1 MDLALGENPIKQLT
15 VPTTPVRFVD
25 SHASVLFDLL
35 RGVAALLV
43 FLEHGRNLFFVD
55 FPQVASHRFLFALP
69 YILTGAGHQA
79 VVVFFVLS
87 GFFIGGTVFRAVDR
101 NQWLWVDYLT
111 RRLVRLWVVLVPAL
125 LLCLLWDKLGIHLNH
140 APRLYSGNVPNH
152 MLGHVQHLLSP
163 AIFFGNLFFLQSI
176 LVPVFGSDGALWSLA
191 NEFWYY
197 ILFPLGFFGLRSST
211 PRPQRL
217 ICGILFLAVAWF
229 VRGGILASFPIWLA
243 GTLLLLVPPPRLS
256 AHAAHRARI
265 LAALLYPIVFFS
277 LAKLHSLPGLADDY
291 LLTVATFVFLWI
303 LLSAN
308 SRAIPR
314 SISVRTSRE
323 LARFSYTLYAVH
335 TPLLVFLVSLV
346 LGETRWLPTTP
357 HILAG
362 SAIACVVLAYAYGL
376 AFFTEFRTDAIRQ
389 RIERILQLPAPPSA
403 LPSNPNASP
412 SQIAQK

>member
-1 MDLALGENPIKQLT
+1 MEENPIKQST
-15 VPTTPVRFVD
+15 APKTSVRFVD
-25 SHASVLFDLL
+25 SDASVLFDLL

-55 FPQVASHRFLFALP
+55 FPNLASHRLLLAVP

-79 VVVFFVLS
+79 VIVFFVLS
-87 GFFIGGTVFRAVDR
+87 GFFISGAVFRAVER

-111 RRLVRLWVVLVPAL
+111 RRLVRLWVVLFPAL
-125 LLCLLWDKLGIHLNH
+125 LLCLLWDKLGIHLSH
-140 APRLYSGNVPNH
+140 APGLYSGIVPNH
-152 MLGHVQHLLSP
+152 MLGDVRHLLSP
-163 AIFFGNLFFLQSI
+163 SIFFGNLFFLQSI

-197 ILFPLGFFGLRSST
+197 ILFPLGFFALRSAT
-211 PRPQRL
+211 PRQQRI
-217 ICGILFLAVAWF
+217 ICGVLFLAVAWF

-243 GTLLLLVPPPRLS
+243 GTLLLLVPPPRIS
-256 AHAAHRARI
+256 AHAARHARI

-277 LAKLHSLPGLADDY
+277 LAKLHSLPGLASDY
-291 LLTVATFVFLWI
+291 LLTAATFVFLWI

-308 SRAIPR
+308 RRAVPAA
-314 SISVRTSRE
+314 ISVRASRE

-335 TPLLVFLVSLV
+335 TPLLVFIVSLV
-346 LGETRWLPTTP
+346 LGETRWVPTAP

-362 SAIACVVLAYAYGL
+362 LAIACAALAYAYGL
-376 AFFTEFRTDAIRQ
+376 AFLTEFRTDAIRQ

-403 LPSNPNASP
+403 LPSDPNATT